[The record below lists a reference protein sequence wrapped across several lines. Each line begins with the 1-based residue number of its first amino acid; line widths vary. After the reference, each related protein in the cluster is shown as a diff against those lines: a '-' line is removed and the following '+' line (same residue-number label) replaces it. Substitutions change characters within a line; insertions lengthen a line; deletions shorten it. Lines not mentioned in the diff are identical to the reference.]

1 MASEKINTQWIKNIL
16 VVDDEIRTLRSIR
29 LFLRSEGYKV
39 VTALSA
45 EKGLPYLD
53 LNNPDMP
60 DLVITDVGME
70 GMSSIEFIDKIR
82 ESCPHA
88 HVIVMSGYGDK
99 QIATRC
105 IAKGADGDIDK
116 PFTPYQLYKHIKV
129 IEQKPTS
136 FRSS

>member
-1 MASEKINTQWIKNIL
+1 MAPEKINTQRIKKIL
-16 VVDDEIRTLRSIR
+16 VVDDDIRILKSIR
-29 LFLRSEGYKV
+29 LFLRTEGYKV
-39 VTALSA
+39 ITALSA

-53 LNNPDMP
+53 LSNPHVP

-82 ESCPHA
+82 KSCPHA
-88 HVIVMSGYGDK
+88 RIIVMSGYGDK

-105 IAKGADGDIDK
+105 IVKGTDGSIDK
-116 PFTPYQLYKHIKV
+116 PFTPKQLYGYIKV
-129 IEQKPTS
+129 IEQKPAS